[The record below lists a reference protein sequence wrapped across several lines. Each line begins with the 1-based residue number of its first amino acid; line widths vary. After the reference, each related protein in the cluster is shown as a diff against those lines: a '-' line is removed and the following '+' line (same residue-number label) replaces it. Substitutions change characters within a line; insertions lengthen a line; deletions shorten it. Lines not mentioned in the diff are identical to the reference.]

1 MWSDE
6 LVQKVYLS
14 EGFQEEIEGI
24 EDIEGDILWKHILDV
39 HKHIK
44 CPYKPG
50 VVKAA
55 IEYHFRDDDGKKV
68 HGKEKERPDHAMV
81 STNQNNRWSDPR
93 NQTHGGSGMS
103 YGTWV
108 GAGNTSHKAG

>member
-6 LVQKVYLS
+6 LVKKVYLS
-14 EGFQEEIEGI
+14 EDFQEEIPGLD
-24 EDIEGDILWKHILDV
+24 DIEGDILWEHILDV
-39 HKHIK
+39 HENIE
-44 CPYKPG
+44 CPYVPG

-55 IEYHFRDDDGKKV
+55 IKLHFGSRKKV
-68 HGKEKERPDHAMV
+68 RGKRKERPDHAMV

-103 YGTWV
+103 YGTWT
-108 GAGNTSHKAG
+108 GAGNASHKAG